1 MIEDETNARK
11 ISELMLDYGARLDA
25 SVEAMQS
32 TLPPNEFRSYRRVI
46 GGVMAEML
54 LKIMNP
60 IYQRHPS
67 LKPPELK

>member
-11 ISELMLDYGARLDA
+11 ISELMLEYGARLDA

-32 TLPPNEFRSYRRVI
+32 ALPPDEFRAYRHAI
-46 GGVMAEML
+46 GRLMAEML
-54 LKIMNP
+54 LEIMNP